1 MSNETLAPQLASRTR
16 IGMTEELAEQLGMKS
31 EEAVRS
37 DLDAMV
43 NGKHGPVTVHLLG
56 VYVIDDTDFW
66 SDGEIYWWSIPTLEV
81 KGGGVIW
88 NSLSTLPNGAPP
100 HKCGDLEWL
109 TNVALKDPPVLAVI
123 PPSDDVNVCAVKVAV
138 YDDDGAVADFP
149 KAMGAGYAALA
160 QCKSTGLTGSD
171 SITGPV
177 REAIFKTLKGDQ
189 DDILVEQDLVLRRD
203 DARYG
208 VGFIG
213 SFATTKA
220 RVYYFVKDEQR
231 TITMG
236 PLVLKKDESATIK
249 PDQPAV
255 AGGAISL
262 FARGAAKK
270 VEVTCGVFG
279 SLTTEK
285 PFIGHVLSAA
295 EATALNNGLAISTN
309 ADVSIVAYYTPLQ

>member
-1 MSNETLAPQLASRTR
+1 
-16 IGMTEELAEQLGMKS
+16 MTWNPL
-31 EEAVRS
+31 
-37 DLDAMV
+37 
-43 NGKHGPVTVHLLG
+43 HG
-56 VYVIDDTDFW
+56 
-66 SDGEIYWWSIPTLEV
+66 
-81 KGGGVIW
+81 
-88 NSLSTLPNGAPP
+88 LPNGAPP
-100 HKCGDLEWL
+100 QPCGDLEWL
-109 TNVALKDPPVLAVI
+109 TNVALKDPPLLAVI
-123 PPSDDVNVCAVKVAV
+123 PPSDDVTVCAIKVAV

-149 KAMGAGYAALA
+149 KAMGAGYEALA
-160 QCKSTGLTGSD
+160 QCKQTGLMGSA

-177 REAIFKTLKGDQ
+177 REAIFKRLKGDQ
-189 DDILVEQDLVLRRD
+189 DDILVEEDLLLRRD

-236 PLVLKKDESATIK
+236 PIALKKDDTTTIK

-255 AGGAISL
+255 AGGAISF
-262 FARGAAKK
+262 FARGASKK
-270 VEVTCGVFG
+270 TDVTCGVFG

-295 EATALNNGLAISTN
+295 EATQLNNGLSISTN
-309 ADVSIVAYYTPLQ
+309 ADVSVVAYYTPLA